1 MPSAISTSWTT
12 ADTLAY
18 AYPDVVYV
26 AADQP
31 DDVLYTLQLAPR
43 QTDR

>member
-12 ADTLAY
+12 ADTRAY
-18 AYPDVVYV
+18 AYPDVAYV
-26 AADQP
+26 DTDQQ

-43 QTDR
+43 